1 MAWPCAIGRT
11 GKPLFVFAAL
21 VSILI
26 LFGFRSLFLGQPT
39 TMRWPSTPAIPSE
52 SGITVPGQPEPE
64 IGSDADLDST
74 SIQAPVPAAL
84 PTEYNLATASW
95 VSAPLSGF
103 CKGRYTTALL
113 EGFREHRAQYCS
125 QVSQSELTCF
135 HIPSAGSIFGMSL
148 AGSNDSFCIAQRGIS
163 FDIRR
168 QKFALDCD
176 TRQLTRSE
184 ASPDIIP
191 LANLNSYQYLT
202 GPKYLLKQWL
212 DLRIAPE
219 SEVLAPGD
227 SSEAS
232 QPSGR
237 RNFVLLVKREV
248 DGNIFHN
255 MNEIMAIMITLDV
268 LRMTPDPTSTS
279 GAALFSH
286 EDIDNTRI
294 LILDEHPDGP
304 LFELFS
310 MFSTKRPLRVDEWI
324 AEARTDD
331 HSKTGAIPVDNI
343 ILPLAGAANNLWA
356 DFIKLDC
363 EDNEMLTVFVRRVF
377 DFFGIPRGRPAA
389 HLLPGGTDSRL
400 NITLIYRR
408 SSRKLMG
415 LDTFLLEAARARFAE
430 EADVRL
436 VDFAEL
442 TLREQIEMSRD
453 SDVLVGMHGA
463 GLTQAMFMEE
473 GRGVVVEIQPDRMC
487 YKGFENLA
495 RMGGHAYLAA
505 GANKVV
511 GNCYDDDEGDGRLE
525 MMPDGGTISAVQTSR
540 CYSNAADP
548 DAWSFACSNTSL
560 TGGIQSYMIC
570 RHRDESDEWYKTCDG
585 MEGGDIWW
593 IARYVMK
600 QERFLE
606 VLGEAVDV
614 VREQQRRAGASL
626 EDR

>member
-11 GKPLFVFAAL
+11 GTPLFVFAAV

-26 LFGFRSLFLGQPT
+26 LFGFRSLFLVEPAT
-39 TMRWPSTPAIPSE
+39 VRWPSSPATSFE
-52 SGITVPGQPEPE
+52 SGISISGQPEPE
-64 IGSDADLDST
+64 AEYGADLSST
-74 SIQAPVPAAL
+74 SIQDPVLPAL
-84 PTEYNLATASW
+84 PAEYNQVTASW

-125 QVSQSELTCF
+125 QLSPSGLTCF
-135 HIPSAGSIFGMSL
+135 HTPSAGSIFGMSL
-148 AGSNDSFCIAQRGIS
+148 AGSNDSFCIAQHGIL
-163 FDIRR
+163 FDIKR

-176 TRQLTRSE
+176 TRQSTRPG
-184 ASPDIIP
+184 AAPGTVP
-191 LANLNSYQYLT
+191 LSSLNAYQYLT
-202 GPKYLLKQWL
+202 GPKYLLKHWL
-212 DLRIAPE
+212 DLKIAPDPE
-219 SEVLAPGD
+219 LLPTGYSG
-227 SSEAS
+227 EAS
-232 QPSGR
+232 QPSSGR
-237 RNFVLLVKREV
+237 SFVLLLKREV

-279 GAALFSH
+279 GAALFSPG
-286 EDIDNTRI
+286 DTANTQI
-294 LILDEHPDGP
+294 VILDEHPDGP
-304 LFELFS
+304 LFDLFS

-324 AEARTDD
+324 AQAHADD
-331 HSKTGAIPVDNI
+331 PKAGAIPVDNV

-363 EDNEMLTVFVRRVF
+363 EENEMLTVFVQRVF
-377 DFFGIPRGRPAA
+377 DLFGIPRHRAA
-389 HLLPGGTDSRL
+389 ASLSPDLTDQRL

-415 LDTFLLEAARARFAE
+415 LESFLLEAAQARFAD
-430 EADVRL
+430 EADIRL
-436 VDFAEL
+436 VDFATL
-442 TLREQIEMSRD
+442 TLREQIQVSRD

-463 GLTQAMFMEE
+463 GLTQTIFMEE
-473 GRGVVVEIQPDRMC
+473 GRGAVVEIQPDRMC

-495 RMGGHAYLAA
+495 RMGGHAYIAT
-505 GANKVV
+505 GANKIV

-525 MMPDGGTISAVQTSR
+525 MMPDGGTISPVQTSR

-548 DAWSFACSNTSL
+548 DAWSFDCSNTSQ
-560 TGGIQSYMIC
+560 TGGTQSYMIC
-570 RHRDESDEWYKTCDG
+570 RHQDESDEWYKTCDG

-606 VLGEAVDV
+606 VLAEAVDV
-614 VREQQRRAGASL
+614 VRKQQRRAGANFRSP
-626 EDR
+626 